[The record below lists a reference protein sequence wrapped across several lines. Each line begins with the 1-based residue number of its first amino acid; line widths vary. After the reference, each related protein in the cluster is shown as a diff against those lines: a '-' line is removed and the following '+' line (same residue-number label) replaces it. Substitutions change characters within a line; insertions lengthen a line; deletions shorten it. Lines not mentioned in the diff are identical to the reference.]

1 MRPSRWLPK
10 LLMIATFLA
19 ITLAMLA
26 VLVAIRQ
33 IIG

>member
-19 ITLAMLA
+19 IMLVTLA
-26 VLVAIRQ
+26 VLVAIRESS
-33 IIG
+33 G